1 MLILTRFIGQDF
13 HIYLENGETIS
24 IKLVDTQ
31 LTPYGCISKIGITA
45 PRKYNIVRT
54 ELLRK
59 NGIPVPGD
67 PGFPSVVEQSSN
79 VSE

>member
-31 LTPYGCISKIGITA
+31 LTPYGCVSKIGIEA

-54 ELLRK
+54 ELLQRK
-59 NGIPVPGD
+59 GMAVPNCRRCLETSD
-67 PGFPSVVEQSSN
+67 NEPK
-79 VSE
+79 